1 MFITPSFK
9 KSLIVEQFQ
18 GNYLNLQN
26 LKKDGSGRSLGEG
39 GGVETTYQN
48 VRDVRHLPRV
58 QNQGF

>member
-1 MFITPSFK
+1 MG
-9 KSLIVEQFQ
+9 Q
-18 GNYLNLQN
+18 GEAWG
-26 LKKDGSGRSLGEG
+26 KG